1 MAEIT
6 PAVNG
11 MPWRCFMS
19 LPPLRIELSRGLR
32 CVLFGA
38 LLFVGLAHRL
48 TAQEIE
54 IDPSRRYRMLRLS
67 DSATVIERTN
77 DVASDG
83 YRVRGLVPHA
93 GAAAQ
98 SNRNNHLKRTAGAV
112 VLLEKVGSPL
122 ENFQYKQIVGGG
134 SNELEPRLNKAG
146 GAGFRLMSRDVA
158 LAWAVPLEFNVL
170 WMEKEPGPTKRYEYR
185 VVEMGMKML
194 LGAGMKPKYWFETD
208 AIQYVR
214 PKLESYYAGGFRI
227 VLVIAGSI
235 AVMEKSLDDV
245 AEPEAPLGASPQ
257 KADHAPRYR
266 SLRYPK
272 PQKLEEQL
280 KKAATNGYRMVDLD
294 ATPPPL
300 EPAVIL
306 EKTAHAAEI
315 PAYAAVEGKGLAAT
329 EKLMSD
335 AGSRGFRLLPRSVR
349 FGGQEWSIYQFPPNE
364 KTGIRAVLAKPAG
377 VTATYEYRLL
387 AHERPDALFSQ
398 MRKLVEEGYRLAG
411 LLSAQFLIMERAH
424 DGGKEVTQ

>member
-6 PAVNG
+6 LAVNG

-19 LPPLRIELSRGLR
+19 LPPLRMGLSRGLR
-32 CVLFGA
+32 CVLFGV
-38 LLFVGLAHRL
+38 LLFIGQAHRL

-54 IDPSRRYRMLRLS
+54 VDPSRRYRMLRLT
-67 DSATVIERTN
+67 DSATVIKRMN

-83 YRVRGLVPHA
+83 YRVRGLVPDP

-98 SNRNNHLKRTAGAV
+98 GAWDNHLKKSAGAV

-134 SNELEPRLNKAG
+134 GNELEPRLNEAG
-146 GAGFRLMSRDVA
+146 SAGFRLLSRDVA
-158 LAWAVPLEFNVL
+158 LAWAVPAQFNVL
-170 WMEKEPGPTKRYEYR
+170 WMEKDPGPAKHYEYR
-185 VVEMGMKML
+185 VIDMGMKML
-194 LGAGMKPKYWFETD
+194 LGAGMKPKYWFETN

-214 PKLESYYAGGFRI
+214 PKLDSYYVEGFRI

-245 AEPEAPLGASPQ
+245 AEPEAPSGASPQ
-257 KADHAPRYR
+257 KADKAPRYR
-266 SLRYPK
+266 SLRYSK
-272 PQKLEEQL
+272 PQKLDEQL

-306 EKTAHAAEI
+306 EKTANAAEI
-315 PAYAAVEGKGLAAT
+315 PAYVAVEGKGLAAT

-335 AGSRGFRLLPRSVR
+335 AGNRGFRLLPRSVR
-349 FGGQEWSIYQFPPNE
+349 FGGQEWSIYRLPPNE

-387 AHERPDALFSQ
+387 AHERPDEMFSQ
-398 MRKLVEEGYRLAG
+398 LRKLVAEGYRLAG
-411 LLSAQFLIMERAH
+411 LLSAQFLVMERVH
-424 DGGKEVTQ
+424 EGGKEVAQ